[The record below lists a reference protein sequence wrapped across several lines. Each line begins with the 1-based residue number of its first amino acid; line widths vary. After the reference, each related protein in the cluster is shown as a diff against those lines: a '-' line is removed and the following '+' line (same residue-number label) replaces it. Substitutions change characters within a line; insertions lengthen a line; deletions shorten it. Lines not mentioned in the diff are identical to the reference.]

1 MPFTPMTFGTQGT
14 ARPKGKCGECGRQ
27 IATVPNGRLNTH
39 NTDGHRCPGSGTMP
53 QQGRG

>member
-1 MPFTPMTFGTQGT
+1 MSFTPMAFGTPDT
-14 ARPKGKCGECGRQ
+14 KRPKGKCPECGRK

-39 NTDGHRCPGSGTMP
+39 KADGKHCPGSGNSP